1 MLDVNGIES
10 NEFLEY
16 KGRPLVR
23 KDDEIYYGD
32 ISSFYVKMMI
42 MNEKIA
48 KNEEKIPV
56 SIVVQLFKPNDK
68 FPVRQIIANGLSDAF
83 ETASVWLD
91 RPEKLIK

>member
-32 ISSFYVKMMI
+32 ISSNYVKMMI

-48 KNEEKIPV
+48 KNEETIPV
-56 SIVVQLFKPNDK
+56 SIVVQLFKPGNA
-68 FPVRQIIANGLSDAF
+68 FPVKQFVATGLHDAF

-91 RPEKLIK
+91 RP

>member
-23 KDDEIYYGD
+23 KEDEIYYGD
-32 ISSFYVKMMI
+32 ISSFFVKMMI

-48 KNEEKIPV
+48 KNEESK
-56 SIVVQLFKPNDK
+56 S
-68 FPVRQIIANGLSDAF
+68 AY
-83 ETASVWLD
+83 
-91 RPEKLIK
+91 